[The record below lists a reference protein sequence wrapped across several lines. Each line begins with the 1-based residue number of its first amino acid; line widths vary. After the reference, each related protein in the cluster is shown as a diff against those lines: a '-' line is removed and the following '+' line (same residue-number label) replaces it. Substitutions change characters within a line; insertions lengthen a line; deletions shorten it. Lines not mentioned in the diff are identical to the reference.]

1 MFYGC
6 NNLTNVDVSGFD
18 TSQVTDIRGMF
29 YGCSSL
35 TSLDVSSFDTSQVT
49 DMEYMFFGCS
59 GLTSLDVSGFATGQ
73 VTDMGFMFSGC
84 SGLTNL
90 DISGLDTSQVTNM
103 NSMFFGCSSLTSL
116 DVSGFATS
124 QVTDMYG
131 MFYSCSSLA
140 NLDVGGLDTSQVTNM
155 NSIFSGCS
163 GLTSLDVSGFD
174 TRQVTNMGYMFSGC
188 SGLTSLDV
196 SGFDTS
202 QVENMWF
209 MFSGCSGLTS
219 LDVSG
224 FNTSRVASINNMFSH
239 CSGLTG
245 IDVSG
250 FNTSRVT
257 SINNMFSHCSS
268 LTGLDISSFDMSQVT
283 NELVDMFGDCNDLS
297 IIDSPIN
304 LNVSAYLPSV
314 ANTFWCLPDGTKTTQ
329 LPQNL
334 DHSVRL
340 TRLDMS
346 DGPEITTT
354 TPELNMDTVIRVKYV
369 PYSYTVE
376 TDNGDADNKV
386 TFSIVEGRL
395 AEGLQMYPATGEIYG
410 VPLEAGEFTVTVKA
424 EYSKP
429 EFNPAYAQL
438 TLIVKENTAENV
450 SAATDAG
457 YEIIQPVQNIDLS
470 SGSGGSQ
477 LFVSRG
483 EYEEFQNL
491 YLDGDKLAEGTDYTS
506 EAGSTRITI
515 LNQTLTS
522 KSAGTHTL
530 GIEFRTKDTN
540 VLKRAAQNFVVTG
553 SVDSGDGDKDHGEDG
568 GVGSG
573 DTDQG
578 GSAGASNGNADQNG
592 ESNLSGSEGIVFVT
606 YTVLPGDSLWRIA
619 ARFYGRGELWR
630 KIYEDNAAS
639 IRDPGRI
646 RAGQQLRIYLTKE
659 STSTSNAGT
668 AGTSN
673 AVGSVVTDGMG
684 RKIYRV
690 APGDNLWT
698 ISRKVYGTGGLWG
711 RIYQANRTMIID
723 PRWLYRGQVL
733 VIPER

>member
-1 MFYGC
+1 M
-6 NNLTNVDVSGFD
+6 
-18 TSQVTDIRGMF
+18 R
-29 YGCSSL
+29 
-35 TSLDVSSFDTSQVT
+35 
-49 DMEYMFFGCS
+49 
-59 GLTSLDVSGFATGQ
+59 
-73 VTDMGFMFSGC
+73 
-84 SGLTNL
+84 
-90 DISGLDTSQVTNM
+90 
-103 NSMFFGCSSLTSL
+103 
-116 DVSGFATS
+116 
-124 QVTDMYG
+124 
-131 MFYSCSSLA
+131 
-140 NLDVGGLDTSQVTNM
+140 
-155 NSIFSGCS
+155 
-163 GLTSLDVSGFD
+163 
-174 TRQVTNMGYMFSGC
+174 YMFSGC

-202 QVENMWF
+202 QVTDMGA
-209 MFSGCSGLTS
+209 MFQNCSGLTS

-224 FNTSRVASINNMFSH
+224 FDTSQVTNMNYMFS
-239 CSGLTG
+239 G
-245 IDVSG
+245 
-250 FNTSRVT
+250 
-257 SINNMFSHCSS
+257 CSS

-283 NELVDMFGDCNDLS
+283 NELVGMFGDCNNLS

-304 LNVSAYLPSV
+304 LIVSASLPSV
-314 ANTFWCLPDGTKTTQ
+314 VNTYWCLPDGTKTTE

-646 RAGQQLRIYLTKE
+646 RAGQQLRIYLTE
-659 STSTSNAGT
+659 ERTSTSNAGT

-711 RIYQANRTMIID
+711 RIYQANRTMVID

>member
-1 MFYGC
+1 M
-6 NNLTNVDVSGFD
+6 
-18 TSQVTDIRGMF
+18 
-29 YGCSSL
+29 
-35 TSLDVSSFDTSQVT
+35 
-49 DMEYMFFGCS
+49 
-59 GLTSLDVSGFATGQ
+59 TGVQ
-73 VTDMGFMFSGC
+73 TCALSIY
-84 SGLTNL
+84 L